1 MGSFFYEELLNH
13 TFMITF
19 IKIYL
24 NLAFHVV
31 NNSQNLYVLK
41 NKKKKKNNFNIVSYN
56 DYWM

>member
-24 NLAFHVV
+24 NLAFNVV
-31 NNSQNLYVLK
+31 NNSQNLY
-41 NKKKKKNNFNIVSYN
+41 IR
-56 DYWM
+56 

>member
-31 NNSQNLYVLK
+31 NNSQNLY
-41 NKKKKKNNFNIVSYN
+41 IR
-56 DYWM
+56 